1 MTEDV
6 YKFANSKANN
16 GLIENK
22 YEIKAGQEFV
32 YGASRSHVLAAIAKF
47 ERNLIIKIYKH
58 SKDKLESLIQMIQSN
73 MDDAADELEIEG
85 ASNKVSQQ
93 DTSVFDSFYEKL
105 MVALP
110 EYISER
116 CNHTPG
122 RNYMTIRTN
131 RPLCKW
137 YYLAFSVKRGTTAVQ
152 LETYD
157 GLKGKDSVEQFIL
170 DNNINSKLPQLEPA
184 RQGKSDD
191 KYSWDIHGDYKGNED
206 TVINWFVETTKAM
219 YDTFEPK
226 SQSTIV

>member
-1 MTEDV
+1 
-6 YKFANSKANN
+6 
-16 GLIENK
+16 
-22 YEIKAGQEFV
+22 
-32 YGASRSHVLAAIAKF
+32 
-47 ERNLIIKIYKH
+47 
-58 SKDKLESLIQMIQSN
+58 MIQSN